1 VGQGNP
7 FYSSKH
13 VVSLRCL
20 DNLTI
25 YYSIGRANFLPVIKI
40 SHFRLT
46 HTVPQYKKDFVSPP
60 RINPG
65 EPLRRQKGEGTMIR
79 LLDLT
84 QLDIANSILE
94 LQRASYLVE
103 AELIEFYQIP
113 QLSESLSSLQ
123 ACQETFY
130 GYYIG
135 DALAGIIS
143 FKVVKDV
150 LDIHRVAVHP
160 KSFRTWIPANS

>member
-1 VGQGNP
+1 
-7 FYSSKH
+7 
-13 VVSLRCL
+13 
-20 DNLTI
+20 
-25 YYSIGRANFLPVIKI
+25 
-40 SHFRLT
+40 
-46 HTVPQYKKDFVSPP
+46 
-60 RINPG
+60 
-65 EPLRRQKGEGTMIR
+65 MIR

-160 KSFRTWIPANS
+160 KSFRRGIAQKLIRYAEELYQHISQITVRTGSANIPAVNLYLHCGYRITRTLRISEDLDVTEFVKHK